1 MTPFGELMR
10 QWRATKNITLREQAE
25 FLDVSQ
31 AYLSALEHG
40 KRGKPSFA
48 LVDQICVFLDLIW
61 DDAEALKSAAHHSHP
76 RPAIDASDLSP
87 DAVYLANLMA
97 QNLDRLTPEQCKQI
111 SQMIE
116 TQLQLVK

>member
-10 QWRATKNITLREQAE
+10 QWRAKKNITLREQAE

-48 LVDQICVFLDLIW
+48 LVDQICVFFDLIW
-61 DDAEALKSAAHHSHP
+61 DEAETIKLAAQLSHP
-76 RPAIDASDLSP
+76 KPVINASDLNP
-87 DAVYLANLMA
+87 DAVRLANMLA
-97 QNLDRLTPEQCKQI
+97 QNIDRLSEQDCADIYHDILRRI
-111 SQMIE
+111 S
-116 TQLQLVK
+116 